1 VPATVLEEKFRG
13 LVAPRYGA
21 EVAERA
27 IAAVRD
33 LARCP
38 DVAALCRELA
48 PGLPDGGEG

>member
-1 VPATVLEEKFRG
+1 MPPAVLEDKFRG

-33 LARCP
+33 LDRCP

-48 PGLPDGGEG
+48 PGLPGGGEG